1 MTIETARAR
10 KAAMR
15 AVISCCAGLCLL
27 GACAKHPA
35 VDAPSEAAARN
46 DPPAVAALKPD
57 EIKNIGIV
65 VTAALSMQHTPETL
79 GFGVVAAHEPIAQAV
94 ADWATAAAMERQSRA
109 ALARVQRLSGTP
121 GAMPADI
128 AESAERQAAV
138 DTAALLLARRRLTA
152 VFGQNPPWK
161 DDIESP
167 VLRALASGEMKLVRV
182 TFPLGSLHAAVPVR
196 LRLRLGRIYAT
207 RAADIWTAAAVW
219 VAPADANVP
228 GASFFALLRN
238 GDAGEGERLLVWAAS
253 GAAESGVLIPAA
265 AAVISDGRV
274 WCFIERRSGVFVRT
288 ALDTSAPVDGGY
300 FVKSGFAPDD
310 RLVTAGAGLLLAREK
325 NPAPAAE

>member
-1 MTIETARAR
+1 MTIATARAR

-15 AVISCCAGLCLL
+15 AVISCCAGFCLL

-35 VDAPSEAAARN
+35 VDAPGEAAARN
-46 DPPAVAALKPD
+46 VPPAVAALKPD

-65 VTAALSMQHTPETL
+65 VSAALSMQHTPENV

-138 DTAALLLARRRLTA
+138 DNAALLLARRRLTA
-152 VFGQNPPWK
+152 GFGQNPPWK

-182 TFPLGSLHAAVPVR
+182 TLPLGSLHAAMPVR
-196 LRLRLGRIYAT
+196 LRLARINAT
-207 RAADIWTAAAVW
+207 PAADRWTAAAVW

-228 GASFFALLRN
+228 GTSFFALLRN

-325 NPAPAAE
+325 NPTPAAE